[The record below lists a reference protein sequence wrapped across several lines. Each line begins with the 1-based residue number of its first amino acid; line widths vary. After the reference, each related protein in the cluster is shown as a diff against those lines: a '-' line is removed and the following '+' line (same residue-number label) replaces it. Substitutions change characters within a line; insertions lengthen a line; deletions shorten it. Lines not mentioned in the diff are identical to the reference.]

1 MDRYSRMVAFFK
13 VLLPLAALGL
23 LATVFLFSRN
33 INPTATI
40 PFAENEIADRL
51 RDKQITAPVFSG
63 KTENGDEISVTATEA
78 SPGISGAPAT
88 AIDLRASLL
97 TPVGLRIDLSS
108 DNGTVDFSAKRA
120 TFQGDVEIATTTGYV
135 LETAL
140 LNTSLDSVDAD
151 SPGEVTGDSPL
162 GQLSAGNMTIR
173 SENGNGAV
181 HILFNDGVKL
191 VYTPKQTER

>member
-40 PFAENEIADRL
+40 PFADHEIAERL
-51 RDKQITAPVFSG
+51 REKQITAPVYSG
-63 KTENGDEISVTATEA
+63 KTANGDEISVTATEA
-78 SPGISGAPAT
+78 SPGVLGAPAT

-108 DNGTVDFSAKRA
+108 NIGTVDFSEKHA
-120 TFQGDVEIATTTGYV
+120 TFEGDVEITTTTGYV

-140 LNTSLDSVDAD
+140 LHTSLDSVDAN
-151 SPGEVTGDSPL
+151 SPGKVAGDSPF
-162 GQLSAGNMTIR
+162 GQLTAGNMTIR
-173 SENGNGAV
+173 SENDNGTV
-181 HILFNDGVKL
+181 HIVFNDGVKL

>member
-1 MDRYSRMVAFFK
+1 MDRYSRMVAIFK

-33 INPTATI
+33 MNPTATI
-40 PFAENEIADRL
+40 PFADNEIAERL
-51 RDKQITAPVFSG
+51 RDRQVTAPVYS
-63 KTENGDEISVTATEA
+63 TRTADGDEISVTAAQA
-78 SPGISGAPAT
+78 SPSISGAPAT

-108 DNGTVDFSAKRA
+108 KNGTVDFFAKRA
-120 TFQGDVEIATTTGYV
+120 TFQGDVEISTTTGYV

-151 SPGEVTGDSPL
+151 SPGDVTGNSPF

-173 SENGNGAV
+173 TEIDTGTV

-191 VYTPKQTER
+191 VYTPETD